1 MIFSGVS
8 RCGARQACCALML
21 AHYFGDVSTAR
32 QLLEKFMKSSV
43 RKVILFENPGSESKK
58 SDSVSRT
65 KSEDLLCS
73 TGARLGRAKAFG
85 LNHKPGN
92 LGCHEELMN
101 FYKSCNSP
109 LDALRRK
116 MGPAFSL
123 DKFVFVPIFKIP
135 DYETLYGC
143 LNPDVKKENDRFM
156 LPLVC

>member
-1 MIFSGVS
+1 MIFSGFS
-8 RCGARQACCALML
+8 RCGARQACCALVL

-43 RKVILFENPGSESKK
+43 RKVSLFENPGSSSKK
-58 SDSVSRT
+58 SESICGT
-65 KSEDLLCS
+65 KSEDLRCS
-73 TGARLGRAKAFG
+73 TGARLSGVKAFG

-92 LGCHEELMN
+92 VVCHEELMN
-101 FYKSCNSP
+101 LYKSCNSP

-116 MGPAFSL
+116 MGPNFSV

-135 DYETLYGC
+135 DYEILYGC
-143 LNPDVKKENDRFM
+143 LNPDVMKEIDRFM